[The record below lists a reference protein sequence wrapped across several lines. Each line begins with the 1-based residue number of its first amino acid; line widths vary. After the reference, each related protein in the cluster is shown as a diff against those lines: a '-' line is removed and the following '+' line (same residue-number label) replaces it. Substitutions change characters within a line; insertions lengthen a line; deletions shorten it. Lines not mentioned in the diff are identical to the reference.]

1 MKRNIILMFIWL
13 AGMLAAHATD
23 GLTVADASIP
33 TGKTGS
39 IDIELTNNDNDFA
52 GFTFNVILPD
62 GVHFVMN
69 DEVKPTFVKT
79 TRFLGSHNLLSGNK
93 GTGKGAFGCYS
104 TDAIKGKSGVIL
116 SIPVTVDDAIAV
128 GTKLSAKITEVTFTT
143 VEVTEKVFPD
153 VTFDITVEENRTVLD
168 ENATAAPAAETGVN
182 GKVKRTIKADEWS
195 TLCLPFDMSE
205 AQVKAAFGDDVKLA
219 DYVNYETTEDG
230 GDIVGLQLNFK
241 TATTIT
247 AHTPCLIKVSTPV
260 SQFLVDGVNV
270 GTKTK
275 PATANKEMKGTYK
288 SNTEVP
294 EYALFLS
301 DNAFWYSKGKTTMK
315 AFRAYF
321 DFDDDILAEV
331 KSAEAKIRFVVDEE
345 PTAIEG
351 IATPDVTG
359 EVFTLQGISL
369 GVQDVQS
376 LPKGIYIIGGKKV
389 NIQ

>member
-69 DEVKPTFVKT
+69 GEGKPTFVKT
-79 TRFLGSHNLLSGNK
+79 TRFLESHNLLSGNK

-153 VTFDITVEENRTVLD
+153 VTFDITVEEKRTVLD

-182 GKVKRTIKADEWS
+182 VKVKRTIKADEWS
-195 TLCLPFDMSE
+195 TLCLPFSMSE

-219 DYVNYETTEDG
+219 DYVDYDTTEDG
-230 GDIVGLQLNFK
+230 GDIVGLQLNFQ

-247 AHTPCLIKVSTPV
+247 AHKPCLIKVSSPISSFV
-260 SQFLVDGVNV
+260 ADGVDV
-270 GTKTK
+270 KTK
-275 PATANKEMKGTYK
+275 GTPSNGAMKGTYK
-288 SNTEVP
+288 TTTLATYS
-294 EYALFLS
+294 LFLS

-321 DFDDDILAEV
+321 VLDDILAEYDG
-331 KSAEAKIRFVVDEE
+331 ALAKIRFVVDEE

>member
-1 MKRNIILMFIWL
+1 MKRNIILMLTWL

-52 GFTFNVILPD
+52 GFTFNVILPE
-62 GVHFVMN
+62 GVHFVM
-69 DEVKPTFVKT
+69 DGESKPTFVKT
-79 TRFLGSHNLLSGNK
+79 TRFLDSHTLLSGNK
-93 GTGKGAFGCYS
+93 GSGKGSFGCLS

-116 SIPVTVDDAIAV
+116 STPVTVDDAIAV
-128 GTKLSAKITEVTFTT
+128 GTKLSAKITEVVFTT
-143 VEVTEKVFPD
+143 TSVTEKNFPD
-153 VTFDITVEENRTVLD
+153 VNFDITVEENRTVLD
-168 ENATAAPAAETGVN
+168 ENSAVAPAAETGVN
-182 GKVKRTIKADEWS
+182 VKVKRTITAGEWS
-195 TLCLPFDMSE
+195 TLCLPFAMSE

-219 DYVNYETTEDG
+219 DYVDYDTTEE
-230 GDIVGLQLNFK
+230 GDKIVGLQLNFQ

-247 AHTPCLIKVSTPV
+247 AHKPCLIKVSTPV

-270 GTKTK
+270 GTKAK
-275 PATANKEMKGTYK
+275 PANAEMKGTYK

-321 DFDDDILAEV
+321 NFDDILAEV
-331 KSAEAKIRFVVDEE
+331 ESAEAKIRFVVDEE

>member
-69 DEVKPTFVKT
+69 GEGKPTFVKT
-79 TRFLGSHNLLSGNK
+79 TRFLESHNLLSGNK

-168 ENATAAPAAETGVN
+168 ENATAAPAAEPGVN
-182 GKVKRTIKADEWS
+182 VKVKRTIKADEWS
-195 TLCLPFDMSE
+195 TLCLPFAMNE

-219 DYVNYETTEDG
+219 DYVDYDTTEDG
-230 GDIVGLQLNFK
+230 GDIVGLQLNFQ

-247 AHTPCLIKVSTPV
+247 AHRPCLIKVSSPISSFV
-260 SQFLVDGVNV
+260 ADGVDV
-270 GTKTK
+270 KTK
-275 PATANKEMKGTYK
+275 GTPSNGAMKGTYK
-288 SNTEVP
+288 TTTLATYS
-294 EYALFLS
+294 LFLS

-321 DFDDDILAEV
+321 VLDDILTEYDGAL
-331 KSAEAKIRFVVDEE
+331 AKIRFVVDEE

>member
-69 DEVKPTFVKT
+69 GEGKPTFVKT
-79 TRFLGSHNLLSGNK
+79 TRFLESHNLLSGNK

-168 ENATAAPAAETGVN
+168 ENATAAPAAETDVN
-182 GKVKRTIKADEWS
+182 VKVKRTIKADEWS
-195 TLCLPFDMSE
+195 TLCLPFAMSE

-219 DYVNYETTEDG
+219 DYVDYDTTEDG
-230 GDIVGLQLNFK
+230 GDIVGLQLNFQ

-247 AHTPCLIKVSTPV
+247 AHKPCLIKVSSPISSFV
-260 SQFLVDGVNV
+260 ADGVDV
-270 GTKTK
+270 KTK
-275 PATANKEMKGTYK
+275 GTPSNGAMKGTYK
-288 SNTEVP
+288 TTTLATYS
-294 EYALFLS
+294 LFLS

-321 DFDDDILAEV
+321 VLDDILTEYDGAL
-331 KSAEAKIRFVVDEE
+331 AKIRFVVDEE

>member
-69 DEVKPTFVKT
+69 GEGKPTFVKT
-79 TRFLGSHNLLSGNK
+79 TRFLASHNLLSGNK

-153 VTFDITVEENRTVLD
+153 VTFDITVEEKRTVLD
-168 ENATAAPAAETGVN
+168 ENATEAPAAEKGVN
-182 GKVKRTIKADEWS
+182 VKVKRTIKADEWS
-195 TLCLPFDMSE
+195 TLCLPFSMSE

-219 DYVNYETTEDG
+219 DYVDYDTTEDG
-230 GDIVGLQLNFK
+230 GDIVGLQLNFQ
-241 TATTIT
+241 TSTTIT
-247 AHTPCLIKVSTPV
+247 AHKPCLIKVSSPISSFV
-260 SQFLVDGVNV
+260 ADGVDVKIKGIPSN
-270 GTKTK
+270 G
-275 PATANKEMKGTYK
+275 AMKGTYITTTLATY
-288 SNTEVP
+288 S
-294 EYALFLS
+294 LFLS

-321 DFDDDILAEV
+321 VLDDILAEV
-331 KSAEAKIRFVVDEE
+331 ESAEAKIRFVVDEE
-345 PTAIEG
+345 PTVIEG

>member
-69 DEVKPTFVKT
+69 GEGKPTFVQT
-79 TRFLGSHNLLSGNK
+79 TRFLESHNLLSGNK

-168 ENATAAPAAETGVN
+168 ENATAAPAKETGVN
-182 GKVKRTIKADEWS
+182 VKVKRTIKADEWS

-219 DYVNYETTEDG
+219 DYVDYDTTEDG
-230 GDIVGLQLNFK
+230 GDIVGLQLNFQ

-247 AHTPCLIKVSTPV
+247 AHKPCLIKVSTPV

-270 GTKTK
+270 TKKGT
-275 PATANKEMKGTYK
+275 PLYGAMKGTYMTTTLAPY
-288 SNTEVP
+288 S
-294 EYALFLS
+294 LFLS
-301 DNAFWYSKGKTTMK
+301 DNAFWYSAGNTKMK

-321 DFDDDILAEV
+321 DLGGDILTEYDGAL
-331 KSAEAKIRFVVDEE
+331 AKIRFVVDEE

>member
-69 DEVKPTFVKT
+69 GEGKPTFVQT
-79 TRFLGSHNLLSGNK
+79 TRFLESHNLLSGNK

-168 ENATAAPAAETGVN
+168 ENATAAPAAGTGVN
-182 GKVKRTIKADEWS
+182 VKVKRTIKADEWS
-195 TLCLPFDMSE
+195 TLCLPFAMSE

-219 DYVNYETTEDG
+219 DYVDYDTTEDG
-230 GDIVGLQLNFK
+230 GDIVGLQLNFQ

-247 AHTPCLIKVSTPV
+247 AHKPCLIKVSSPISSFV
-260 SQFLVDGVNV
+260 ADGVDV
-270 GTKTK
+270 TKKGT
-275 PATANKEMKGTYK
+275 PSNGAMKGTYK
-288 SNTEVP
+288 TTTLAPYS
-294 EYALFLS
+294 LFLS
-301 DNAFWYSKGKTTMK
+301 DNAFWYSAGKTKMK

-321 DFDDDILAEV
+321 DLGGDILAEYDG
-331 KSAEAKIRFVVDEE
+331 ALAKIRFVVDEE
-345 PTAIEG
+345 PTVIEG

>member
-69 DEVKPTFVKT
+69 GEGKPTFVKT
-79 TRFLGSHNLLSGNK
+79 TRFLESHNLLSGNK

-168 ENATAAPAAETGVN
+168 ENATAAPAAETDVN
-182 GKVKRTIKADEWS
+182 VKVKRTIKADEWS
-195 TLCLPFDMSE
+195 TLCLPFAMSE

-219 DYVNYETTEDG
+219 DYVDYDTAEDG
-230 GDIVGLQLNFK
+230 GDIVGLQLNFQ

-247 AHTPCLIKVSTPV
+247 AHRPCLIKVSSPISSFV
-260 SQFLVDGVNV
+260 ADGVDV
-270 GTKTK
+270 KTK
-275 PATANKEMKGTYK
+275 GTPSNGEMKGTYK
-288 SNTEVP
+288 TTTLAS
-294 EYALFLS
+294 YSLFLS
-301 DNAFWYSKGKTTMK
+301 ENAFWYSAGSTKMK

-321 DFDDDILAEV
+321 VLDDVLAEYDG
-331 KSAEAKIRFVVDEE
+331 ALAKIRFVVDDE

-351 IATPDVTG
+351 IATADVTG

-369 GVQDVQS
+369 GVQDVQA

>member
-69 DEVKPTFVKT
+69 GEGKPTFVQT

-153 VTFDITVEENRTVLD
+153 VTFDITVEEKRTVLD
-168 ENATAAPAAETGVN
+168 ENATAAPAAEPGANV
-182 GKVKRTIKADEWS
+182 KVKRTIKADEWS
-195 TLCLPFDMSE
+195 TLCLPFAMSE

-219 DYVNYETTEDG
+219 DYVDYDTTEDG
-230 GDIVGLQLNFK
+230 GDIVGLQLNFQ

-247 AHTPCLIKVSTPV
+247 AHKPCLIKVSSPISSFV
-260 SQFLVDGVNV
+260 ADGVDVKKKGFPSN
-270 GTKTK
+270 G
-275 PATANKEMKGTYK
+275 AMKGTYITTTLATY
-288 SNTEVP
+288 S
-294 EYALFLS
+294 LFLS

-321 DFDDDILAEV
+321 VLDDILAEV
-331 KSAEAKIRFVVDEE
+331 ESAEAKIRFVVDEE

>member
-69 DEVKPTFVKT
+69 GEGKPTFVQT
-79 TRFLGSHNLLSGNK
+79 TRFLESHNLLSGNK

-182 GKVKRTIKADEWS
+182 VKVKRTIKADEWS
-195 TLCLPFDMSE
+195 TLCLPFSMSE

-219 DYVNYETTEDG
+219 DYVDYDTTEDG
-230 GDIVGLQLNFK
+230 GDIVGLQLNFQ

-247 AHTPCLIKVSTPV
+247 ANKPCLIKVSSPISSFV
-260 SQFLVDGVNV
+260 ADGVDV
-270 GTKTK
+270 KTK
-275 PATANKEMKGTYK
+275 GTPSNGAMKGTYK
-288 SNTEVP
+288 TTTLATYS
-294 EYALFLS
+294 LFLS

-321 DFDDDILAEV
+321 VLDDILAEYDG
-331 KSAEAKIRFVVDEE
+331 ALAKIRFVVDEE

>member
-33 TGKTGS
+33 MGKTGS

-69 DEVKPTFVKT
+69 GEGKPTFVKT
-79 TRFLGSHNLLSGNK
+79 TRFLESHNLLSGNK

-153 VTFDITVEENRTVLD
+153 VDFDITVEENRTVLD

-182 GKVKRTIKADEWS
+182 VKVKRTIKADEWS
-195 TLCLPFDMSE
+195 TLCLPFAMSE
-205 AQVKAAFGDDVKLA
+205 AQVKAAFGNDVKLA
-219 DYVNYETTEDG
+219 DYVDYDTTEDG
-230 GDIVGLQLNFK
+230 GDIVGLQLNFQ

-247 AHTPCLIKVSTPV
+247 AHKPCLIKVSSPISSFV
-260 SQFLVDGVNV
+260 ADGVDV
-270 GTKTK
+270 KTK
-275 PATANKEMKGTYK
+275 GTPSNGAMKGTYK
-288 SNTEVP
+288 TTTLATYS
-294 EYALFLS
+294 LFLS

-321 DFDDDILAEV
+321 VLDDILAEYDG
-331 KSAEAKIRFVVDEE
+331 ALAKIRFVVDEE

>member
-79 TRFLGSHNLLSGNK
+79 TRFLESHNLLSGNK

-153 VTFDITVEENRTVLD
+153 VTFDITVEEKRTVLD
-168 ENATAAPAAETGVN
+168 ENATEAPAASLGAVN
-182 GKVKRTIKADEWS
+182 VKVKRTIKADEWS
-195 TLCLPFDMSE
+195 TLCLPFAMNE

-219 DYVNYETTEDG
+219 DYVDYDTTEDG
-230 GDIVGLQLNFK
+230 GDIVGLQLNFQ

-247 AHTPCLIKVSTPV
+247 AHKPCLIKVSSPISSFV
-260 SQFLVDGVNV
+260 ADGVEV
-270 GTKTK
+270 KTK
-275 PATANKEMKGTYK
+275 GTPSNGAMKGTYK
-288 SNTEVP
+288 TTTLATYS
-294 EYALFLS
+294 LFLS

-321 DFDDDILAEV
+321 VLDDILTEYDGAL
-331 KSAEAKIRFVVDEE
+331 AKIRFVVDEE

>member
-69 DEVKPTFVKT
+69 GEGKPTFVKT
-79 TRFLGSHNLLSGNK
+79 TRFLESHNLLSGNK

-153 VTFDITVEENRTVLD
+153 VTFDITVEEKRTVLD

-182 GKVKRTIKADEWS
+182 VKVKRTIKADEWS
-195 TLCLPFDMSE
+195 TLCLPFSMSE

-219 DYVNYETTEDG
+219 DYVDYDTTEDG
-230 GDIVGLQLNFK
+230 GDIVGLQLNFQ
-241 TATTIT
+241 TSTTIT
-247 AHTPCLIKVSTPV
+247 AHKPCLIKVSSPISSFV
-260 SQFLVDGVNV
+260 ADGVDVKIKGIPSN
-270 GTKTK
+270 G
-275 PATANKEMKGTYK
+275 AMKGTYITTTLATY
-288 SNTEVP
+288 S
-294 EYALFLS
+294 LFLS

-321 DFDDDILAEV
+321 VLDDILAEV
-331 KSAEAKIRFVVDEE
+331 ESAEAKIRFVVDEE
-345 PTAIEG
+345 PTVIEG

>member
-69 DEVKPTFVKT
+69 GEGKPTFVKT
-79 TRFLGSHNLLSGNK
+79 TRFLESHNLLSGNK

-153 VTFDITVEENRTVLD
+153 VTFDITVEEKRTVLD

-182 GKVKRTIKADEWS
+182 VKVKRTIKADEWS
-195 TLCLPFDMSE
+195 TLCLPFAMSE

-219 DYVNYETTEDG
+219 DYVDYDTTEDG
-230 GDIVGLQLNFK
+230 GDIVGLQLNFQ

-247 AHTPCLIKVSTPV
+247 AHKPCLIKVSSPISSFV
-260 SQFLVDGVNV
+260 ADGVDV
-270 GTKTK
+270 KTK
-275 PATANKEMKGTYK
+275 GTPSNGAMKGTYK
-288 SNTEVP
+288 TTTLATYS
-294 EYALFLS
+294 LFLS

-321 DFDDDILAEV
+321 VLDDILTEYDGAL
-331 KSAEAKIRFVVDEE
+331 AKIRFVVDEE

>member
-69 DEVKPTFVKT
+69 GEGKPTFVQT
-79 TRFLGSHNLLSGNK
+79 TRFLESHNLLSGNK

-168 ENATAAPAAETGVN
+168 ENATAAPADVTGVN
-182 GKVKRTIKADEWS
+182 VKVKRTIKADEWS
-195 TLCLPFDMSE
+195 TLCLPFAMSE

-219 DYVNYETTEDG
+219 DYVDYDTTEDG
-230 GDIVGLQLNFK
+230 GDIVGLQLNFQ

-247 AHTPCLIKVSTPV
+247 ANKPCLIKVSSPISSFV
-260 SQFLVDGVNV
+260 ADGVDV
-270 GTKTK
+270 KKKT
-275 PATANKEMKGTYK
+275 PSNGAMKGTYK
-288 SNTEVP
+288 TTTLATYS
-294 EYALFLS
+294 LFLS
-301 DNAFWYSKGKTTMK
+301 DNAFWYSAGNTKMK

-321 DFDDDILAEV
+321 VLDDILAEYDG
-331 KSAEAKIRFVVDEE
+331 ALAKIRFVVDEE

>member
-33 TGKTGS
+33 TGKAGS

-69 DEVKPTFVKT
+69 GEGKPTFVKT
-79 TRFLGSHNLLSGNK
+79 TRFLASHNLLSGNK

-153 VTFDITVEENRTVLD
+153 VTFDITVEEKRTVLD
-168 ENATAAPAAETGVN
+168 ENATEAPAAEKGVN
-182 GKVKRTIKADEWS
+182 VKVKRTIKADEWS
-195 TLCLPFDMSE
+195 TLCLPFSMSE

-219 DYVNYETTEDG
+219 DYVDYDTTEDG
-230 GDIVGLQLNFK
+230 GDIVGLQLNFQ
-241 TATTIT
+241 TSTTIT
-247 AHTPCLIKVSTPV
+247 AHKPCLIKVSSPISSFV
-260 SQFLVDGVNV
+260 ADGVDVKIKGIPSN
-270 GTKTK
+270 G
-275 PATANKEMKGTYK
+275 AMKGTYITTTLATY
-288 SNTEVP
+288 S
-294 EYALFLS
+294 LFLS

-321 DFDDDILAEV
+321 VLDDILAEV
-331 KSAEAKIRFVVDEE
+331 ESAEAKIRFVVDEE
-345 PTAIEG
+345 PTVIEG

>member
-69 DEVKPTFVKT
+69 GEGKPTFVKT
-79 TRFLGSHNLLSGNK
+79 TRFLESHNLLSGNK

-168 ENATAAPAAETGVN
+168 ENATAAPAASLGAVN
-182 GKVKRTIKADEWS
+182 VKVKRTIKADEWS
-195 TLCLPFDMSE
+195 TLCLPFAMSE

-219 DYVNYETTEDG
+219 DYVDYDTTEEG
-230 GDIVGLQLNFK
+230 GKIVGMQVNFAA
-241 TATTIT
+241 ATTIT
-247 AHTPCLIKVSTPV
+247 AHKPCLIKVSTPV

-270 GTKTK
+270 GTKGK
-275 PATANKEMKGTYK
+275 PANAEMKGTYK

-321 DFDDDILAEV
+321 NFDDILAEV
-331 KSAEAKIRFVVDEE
+331 ESAEAKIRFVVDEE

>member
-1 MKRNIILMFIWL
+1 MKRNIILMLTWL

-52 GFTFNVILPD
+52 GFTFNVILPE
-62 GVHFVMN
+62 GVHFVM
-69 DEVKPTFVKT
+69 DGESKPTFVKT
-79 TRFLGSHNLLSGNK
+79 TRFLDSHTLLSGNK
-93 GTGKGAFGCYS
+93 GSGKGSFGCLS

-128 GTKLSAKITEVTFTT
+128 GTKLSAKITEVVFTT
-143 VEVTEKVFPD
+143 TSVTEKNFPD
-153 VTFDITVEENRTVLD
+153 VNFDITVEENRTVLD
-168 ENATAAPAAETGVN
+168 ENSAVAPAAETGVN
-182 GKVKRTIKADEWS
+182 VKVKRTITAGEWN
-195 TLCLPFDMSE
+195 TLCLPFSMTAE
-205 AQVKAAFGDDVKLA
+205 QVKAAFGDDVKLA
-219 DYVNYETTEDG
+219 DYVDYDTTEEG
-230 GDIVGLQLNFK
+230 GKIVGMQVNF
-241 TATTIT
+241 AAVTTIT
-247 AHTPCLIKVSTPV
+247 AHKPCLIKVSTPV

-270 GTKTK
+270 GTKAK
-275 PATANKEMKGTYK
+275 PANAEMKGTYK

-321 DFDDDILAEV
+321 NFDDILAEV
-331 KSAEAKIRFVVDEE
+331 ESAEAKIRFVVDEE

-351 IATPDVTG
+351 IATADVTG